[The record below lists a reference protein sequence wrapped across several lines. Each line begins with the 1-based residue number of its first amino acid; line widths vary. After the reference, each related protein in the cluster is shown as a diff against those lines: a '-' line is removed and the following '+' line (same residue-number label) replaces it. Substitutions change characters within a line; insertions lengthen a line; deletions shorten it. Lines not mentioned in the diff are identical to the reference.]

1 MNNQLRFVRGNGCP
15 LCAER
20 AQLSAEIAKFRAEH
34 EKFQRTEK
42 ERLDRLFQ
50 RIESCEAKARE
61 LGLYEAK
68 KSE

>member
-1 MNNQLRFVRGNGCP
+1 MSNQLRFVQGNGCP

-20 AQLSAEIAKFRAEH
+20 AQLSAEIAKF
-34 EKFQRTEK
+34 QRTEK
-42 ERLDRLFQ
+42 ERLDRLDRLFQ
-50 RIESCEAKARE
+50 RIERCEAKARE

>member
-1 MNNQLRFVRGNGCP
+1 MSNQLRFVRGNGCP

-20 AQLSAEIAKFRAEH
+20 AQLRAEIEEFR
-34 EKFQRTEK
+34 RTEK
-42 ERLDRLFQ
+42 ERLDLLFQ
-50 RIESCEAKARE
+50 RIERCEAKARE